1 MSGVLDP
8 DVERFVRLHIDSVEQ
23 LEILVL
29 LRLHRERAFTAAE
42 LAAEMRTSEGSART
56 RLEALAAHGLLVQA
70 TSTGGADGTS
80 FQYAPTDAELDARV
94 AAVAT
99 AYVTRRYAV
108 IDAIF
113 AKPTDKIR
121 LFGEAFRL
129 RKDKD
134 GDG

>member
-1 MSGVLDP
+1 MSSSLAP
-8 DVERFVRLHIDSVEQ
+8 DIERFVREYIDSVEQ

-29 LRLHRERAFTAAE
+29 LRLHRDRAFTASE
-42 LAAEMRTSEGSART
+42 LATEMRTSEGSAST
-56 RLEALAAHGLLVQA
+56 RLRSLVGSGLVHQLA
-70 TSTGGADGTS
+70 SPSGATS
-80 FQYAPTDAELDARV
+80 FQYSPKDPALDARV
-94 AAVAT
+94 ASVAT

-129 RKDKD
+129 RKNEDDD
-134 GDG
+134 G